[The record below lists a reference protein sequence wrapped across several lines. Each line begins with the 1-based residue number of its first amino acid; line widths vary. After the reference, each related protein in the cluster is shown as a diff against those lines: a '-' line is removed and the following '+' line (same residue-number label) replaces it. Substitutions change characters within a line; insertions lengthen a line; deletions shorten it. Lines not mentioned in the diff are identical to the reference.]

1 MQRPLLLLL
10 VSALLLCA
18 AVALP
23 VSLEQ
28 AEEDWLEQIL
38 AESPDIEEF
47 QDLDISAGNNIK
59 KRSVKDSSSSS
70 EEHRDKAKDKANS
83 SLDSSSEEKTTTE
96 NTPARKRRDTEMEY
110 NDLAKTRR
118 CMQIAGIRGIRPEM
132 LNADA
137 RKFIC
142 DLVEY
147 RRRREIAPEESTDK
161 KANDE
166 PELDAQAEKELDEE
180 MARAASELLN
190 GKDNTSIED
199 LDLSAGNNIK
209 KRSVKDSSSSS
220 EEHKDKANSSGDSSS
235 EEKTTT
241 ESTPAR
247 KRRDSGMEFKEQADT
262 SVCILMLESLGITT
276 EKLNADARKSLC
288 DLLEYRRRREIAPE
302 ESTDKKANDE
312 PELDAQAEKE
322 LDEEMARA
330 ASELLNGKDN
340 TSIEDYAQG
349 CEVMEVSS
357 KEANEATYAE

>member
-28 AEEDWLEQIL
+28 SEEDWLEQIL
-38 AESPDIEEF
+38 AESPDIEEL
-47 QDLDISAGNNIK
+47 QDLDLSAGNNIN

-70 EEHRDKAKDKANS
+70 EEHKDKAKDKANIS
-83 SLDSSSEEKTTTE
+83 GDSSSEEKTTTE
-96 NTPARKRRDTEMEY
+96 NTPARKRRDSEMEY
-110 NDLAKTRR
+110 NDLAK
-118 CMQIAGIRGIRPEM
+118 IR
-132 LNADA
+132 
-137 RKFIC
+137 
-142 DLVEY
+142 
-147 RRRREIAPEESTDK
+147 
-161 KANDE
+161 
-166 PELDAQAEKELDEE
+166 
-180 MARAASELLN
+180 
-190 GKDNTSIED
+190 
-199 LDLSAGNNIK
+199 
-209 KRSVKDSSSSS
+209 
-220 EEHKDKANSSGDSSS
+220 
-235 EEKTTT
+235 
-241 ESTPAR
+241 
-247 KRRDSGMEFKEQADT
+247 
-262 SVCILMLESLGITT
+262 
-276 EKLNADARKSLC
+276 
-288 DLLEYRRRREIAPE
+288 RRRREIAPE